1 MKRTSP
7 KAGKEFN
14 FYIYFLLLC
23 FSLNCVFFSGFL
35 LVRMMKSSY
44 IRKALL
50 VGCLIQL
57 FQQAAGINTGCKAV
71 SAGSWHQHRLLSC
84 FNRQLASTQVAKH
97 FQQAAGINTGY

>member
-1 MKRTSP
+1 MRRTSL

-14 FYIYFLLLC
+14 FYIYF
-23 FSLNCVFFSGFL
+23 FVIVLNFKLRFFSGFL

-57 FQQAAGINTGCKAV
+57 FQQAAGINTG
-71 SAGSWHQHRLLSC
+71 S
-84 FNRQLASTQVAKH
+84 
-97 FQQAAGINTGY
+97 